1 VGRVK
6 VLSEDL
12 VSLISAGEVIENPSS
27 IVKELIENS
36 LDAGADSIDIEVKG
50 GGTEYISVSDN
61 GSGILREDCRVC
73 LHRYSTS
80 KVSSREDISAIG
92 TYGFRGEALAS
103 IAAVAE
109 LKISTRSAEE
119 EVGTLIHTRV
129 GEKSAI
135 SDGGR
140 PPGTRVEVF
149 HLFEKVPAR
158 RKHLASP
165 RVENSRM
172 HEVVMKHAV
181 IRSDVG
187 FRFVRDGEIIVD
199 CPPRQVTVDRI
210 ASLWGRDV
218 ASALLRVHHTN
229 GEIKVSGFLARPP
242 VSRGNRSREYFS
254 VLKRPIAD
262 SHLSNAVESAYQ
274 SLLMKGQYPVCAL
287 DIELRIQDVD
297 VNVHPTK
304 SEVRILD
311 IANVVS
317 TVREAALATL
327 HPQRETTGPTRLDDH
342 YIQEERR
349 IEQATLEAVEAVAL
363 SDSVPLE
370 AVQVLEQTML
380 EEPASGN
387 SPVAVDF
394 LHGVYRVIGQLNEL
408 YILLESEE
416 GLLIVDQHAAHERIL
431 YEKLRQEIE
440 RHTIHVQE
448 LLEPIILSL
457 SANEAEL
464 ILEMAET
471 LNEIGYTVDSF
482 GGGEIAVSALPEVFG
497 TRADEAELYSF
508 LGRAIEVGQE
518 AARETF
524 MDNLIK
530 LTACHSAIRAGQ
542 SLSMEQMRELIA
554 QLAKVTRKYNC
565 CHGRPSMVRLKKEDI
580 DKAVGRLGPD
590 AIARYRARHRIN

>member
-27 IVKELIENS
+27 VVKELIENS
-36 LDAGADSIDIEVKG
+36 LDAGADTIDIEVRG
-50 GGTEYISVSDN
+50 GGIDYVSVSDN
-61 GSGILREDCRVC
+61 GSGILREDCRVF
-73 LHRYSTS
+73 LQRYSTS
-80 KVSSREDISAIG
+80 KVSSREDIDAIG

-109 LKISTRSAEE
+109 LKISTRSPEE
-119 EVGTLIHTRV
+119 GIGTQIHSRV
-129 GEKSAI
+129 GERTAI
-135 SDGGR
+135 ADGGR

-158 RKHLASP
+158 RKHLSSP
-165 RVENSRM
+165 RVENSRI
-172 HEVVMKHAV
+172 HEVVMKHGV
-181 IRSDVG
+181 VRPDIG
-187 FRFVRDGEIIVD
+187 FRFIRDGETIVD
-199 CPPRQVTVDRI
+199 CPPRQDPVDRI
-210 ASLWGRDV
+210 TSLWGRDM
-218 ASALLRVHHTN
+218 ASALLRVHHAD

-242 VSRGNRSREYFS
+242 ISRGNRSREYFS
-254 VLKRPIAD
+254 VLKRPVTD
-262 SHLSNAVESAYQ
+262 SHLSDAVESVYH

-287 DIELRIQDVD
+287 DIELRLEDVD

-304 SEVRILD
+304 REVRIID
-311 IANVVS
+311 IEKIVS
-317 TVREAALATL
+317 AVREAARAAL
-327 HPQRETTGPTRLDDH
+327 HPAEDATVPTRLEDH
-342 YIQEERR
+342 YKEHEHQ
-349 IEQATLEAVEAVAL
+349 IEQTTLEGGETVVA
-363 SDSVPLE
+363 SDSGPEE
-370 AVQVLEQTML
+370 AVQILEQTLL
-380 EEPASGN
+380 EGAARDD
-387 SPVAVDF
+387 SPLAVDF
-394 LHGVYRVIGQLNEL
+394 LRGVYRVIGQLNNL

-431 YEKLRQEIE
+431 YEKLRVEIE
-440 RHTIHVQE
+440 RHTLHVQE

-464 ILEMAET
+464 VLEMAEA
-471 LNEIGYTVDSF
+471 LEEIGYRVDSF
-482 GGGEIAVSALPEVFG
+482 GGGEVAVSTLPDVFG
-497 TRADEAELYSF
+497 TRADEAELLSF
-508 LGRAIEVGQE
+508 LGRAVEVGHE

-524 MDNLIK
+524 MDELVK

-542 SLSMEQMRELIA
+542 SLSAEQMRELIA

-590 AIARYRARHRIN
+590 AIARYRARHRIK